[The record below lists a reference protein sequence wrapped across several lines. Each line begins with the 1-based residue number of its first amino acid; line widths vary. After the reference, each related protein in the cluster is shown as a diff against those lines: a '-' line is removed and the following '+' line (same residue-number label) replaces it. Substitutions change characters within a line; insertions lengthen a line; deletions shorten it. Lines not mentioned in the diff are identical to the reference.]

1 MIDEDVPLEKMRTP
15 PDGAEADED
24 FDAAADGTTDGPTK
38 AAELIAVNRS
48 SIRSKFAIFQ
58 DMEKQKKKRQFDG
71 VVDETMGK

>member
-15 PDGAEADED
+15 PDGAEADD
-24 FDAAADGTTDGPTK
+24 FDPDGTTDGPTK
-38 AAELIAVNRS
+38 AAELIAANRS

-71 VVDETMGK
+71 VVDESGKRR